1 MIGIGIQCCSCTGT
15 GKWPGCTEGL
25 LNLLSVG
32 YIDEMKV
39 DVLGRAGGQVGAR
52 GGAYI

>member
-1 MIGIGIQCCSCTGT
+1 
-15 GKWPGCTEGL
+15 L

-39 DVLGRAGGQVGAR
+39 DVLDRAGGQVGAR
-52 GGAYI
+52 GGAYIQHSNLFRVFSAFQ

>member
-25 LNLLSVG
+25 LDLLSVG

-39 DVLGRAGGQVGAR
+39 DVFGRAGGQVGAR